1 MAAPQLTAEDLD
13 KSADA
18 AVERAFTRLKVD
30 LAKIPSTE
38 ELDKLHGA
46 VRDFK
51 GTAIDKARNELTPAM
66 EEKFRAILGE
76 QGYPEFKK
84 FEEEIRGLLKQAD
97 QKGTPLAT
105 RAVMSLGDD
114 VKRQAYASMGAKAL
128 RAWCAAE
135 TGSNA
140 NLPDLVRAQLAF
152 TENKGGAA
160 IPDHVDSE
168 WSYIMLDHSVARQ
181 ILPPTRQL
189 PLPDDSNTVIWP
201 TITVRPT
208 SIKGTENNNSGSTD
222 ATLATKA
229 NSSAVAELLKGW
241 TSFSKAIPPRQLAI
255 MMTIIGNMLAE
266 DIGYEEDVWFFTGG
280 TSANAGVMDGAT
292 GIGAGN
298 VVFEGA
304 TSIDALN
311 DINSHIFF
319 GKMKG
324 RIQPNHIGRGVY
336 VFGPEVWT
344 VIESLTDSQNRPL
357 YGTGP
362 MGSTPA
368 QFSAPVSVPT
378 ELRFMNRP
386 VYLSSALP
394 SVAAATSGTRWGIYF
409 DPTAAAIASRPGENT
424 IDDHVEAKELNR
436 VIIQW
441 ELFAHR
447 LLQPTCA
454 VAAVLA

>member
-1 MAAPQLTAEDLD
+1 MAEPNPAAEIAASKEDVEKLSTAVRSYHESTNAKIDTA
-13 KSADA
+13 KTEFA
-18 AVERAFTRLKVD
+18 AVAEQK
-30 LAKIPSTE
+30 
-38 ELDKLHGA
+38 
-46 VRDFK
+46 VRDV
-51 GTAIDKARNELTPAM
+51 
-66 EEKFRAILGE
+66 LGE
-76 QGYPEFKK
+76 DVYPEFKRL
-84 FEEEIRGLLKQAD
+84 ETELKDELKKIDHSGKPFA
-97 QKGTPLAT
+97 G
-105 RAVMSLGDD
+105 RALEALGDD
-114 VKRQAYASMGAKAL
+114 VKKRVYAGMGARAL
-128 RAWCAAE
+128 KAWCAAS
-135 TGSNA
+135 TGPNA
-140 NLPDLVRAQLAF
+140 EIPEQVRAQLAF

-160 IPDHVDSE
+160 IPDHVDDE

-201 TITVRPT
+201 TITVRPVA
-208 SIKGTENNNSGSTD
+208 SKGTENNSSGSTD
-222 ATLATKA
+222 GTVATKA
-229 NSSAVAELLKGW
+229 NSQAVAELLKGW

-266 DIGYEEDVWFFTGG
+266 DVGYQEDVWFFTGG
-280 TSANAGVMDGAT
+280 TSATAGVLDGAT
-292 GIGAGN
+292 GVTSN
-298 VVFEGA
+298 VVFTGA

-311 DINSHIFF
+311 DINSDPFF

-344 VIESLTDSQNRPL
+344 VIESLTDAQNRPL

-368 QFSAPVSVPT
+368 QFAAPVSVPT
-378 ELRFMNRP
+378 ELRFKNRP
-386 VYLSSALP
+386 VYLTSALP
-394 SVAAATSGTRWGIYF
+394 GVDACVSGSRFGIYF
-409 DPTAAAIASRPGENT
+409 DPSAAAIASRPGENT
-424 IDDHVEAKELNR
+424 VDDHVEAKELNR

-454 VAAVLA
+454 VAAILG